1 MSARGKVS
9 QRSAPKQNVSQR
21 TSSRSAPAPPSE
33 RSAPSQPPGA
43 APGEEQDTATKILT
57 TIQNILT
64 SIANFFYN
72 LYLVI
77 KFIVTKPD
85 VAWDL
90 VSTSFHLMKVSKE
103 AGLWSWNQLWEYVLR
118 TNSRTDDSS
127 AKNRRRSKRKLVTA

>member
-43 APGEEQDTATKILT
+43 APGEEQDIATKILT

-64 SIANFFYN
+64 E
-72 LYLVI
+72 LVTTTFRLI
-77 KFIVTKPD
+77 
-85 VAWDL
+85 
-90 VSTSFHLMKVSKE
+90 KVSKE
-103 AGLWSWNQLWEYVLR
+103 AGLWSWSQLWDMFYAHTFAR
-118 TNSRTDDSS
+118 
-127 AKNRRRSKRKLVTA
+127 

>member
-9 QRSAPKQNVSQR
+9 QRSAPKQNVSQRTSSRSAPAPPSERSAPSQPPGAAPGSAPKQNVSQR

-64 SIANFFYN
+64 GSD
-72 LYLVI
+72 L
-77 KFIVTKPD
+77 TKGEDAPW
-85 VAWDL
+85 AR
-90 VSTSFHLMKVSKE
+90 
-103 AGLWSWNQLWEYVLR
+103 R
-118 TNSRTDDSS
+118 TQP
-127 AKNRRRSKRKLVTA
+127 AARR